1 MPKTPISSLLIFAV
15 ALMTLPTGRVFAQ
28 APLNT
33 ASETYLR
40 DVPARKPDLKA
51 SFAKQLT
58 LVREAKLKAADFDR
72 MASQNQQQQQ
82 QPKPSFSR
90 KEKIFLALWVV
101 VMAGLVAVLIKH
113 GCKGENKC
121 EDLVFDTFDP

>member
-1 MPKTPISSLLIFAV
+1 MLKKPISSLLIFAV
-15 ALMTLPTGRVFAQ
+15 ALMTLPTARGFAQ
-28 APLNT
+28 TPLN
-33 ASETYLR
+33 AAGETYLR
-40 DVPARKPDLKA
+40 EMPAPKTDLKA

-58 LVREAKLKAADFDR
+58 SVREGKLKAADFDR
-72 MASQNQQQQQ
+72 MASQNQQQQ
-82 QPKPSFSR
+82 PKTSFSR